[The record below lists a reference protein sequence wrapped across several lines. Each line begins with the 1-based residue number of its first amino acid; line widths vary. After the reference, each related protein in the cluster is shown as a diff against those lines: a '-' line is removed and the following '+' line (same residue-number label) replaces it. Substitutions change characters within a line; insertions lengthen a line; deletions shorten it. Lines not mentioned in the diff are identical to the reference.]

1 MKASYKEA
9 LALKIKHQK
18 EMLQLDNQ
26 TDEAWEE
33 IERLKVLN
41 QKQYELIQ
49 QKMKKIAELE
59 KQDLGWQ
66 KEALEWELMSK
77 EEEAKRAYDAELL
90 NQSDPRELERDSE
103 VFDAGSSDQDVAVGS
118 DTPMAEDKP
127 DSDTQV
133 KTDPKDEEK
142 VEETKQNE
150 TKPNTETKKKP
161 KGQKKV
167 LKNL

>member
-26 TDEAWEE
+26 TDEAREE

-59 KQDLGWQ
+59 KQDIG
-66 KEALEWELMSK
+66 
-77 EEEAKRAYDAELL
+77 
-90 NQSDPRELERDSE
+90 
-103 VFDAGSSDQDVAVGS
+103 
-118 DTPMAEDKP
+118 
-127 DSDTQV
+127 
-133 KTDPKDEEK
+133 
-142 VEETKQNE
+142 
-150 TKPNTETKKKP
+150 
-161 KGQKKV
+161 
-167 LKNL
+167 